1 MRAAN
6 VTSDLI
12 ARCVDQRQQEKT
24 ANATEL
30 AELKRMFRLGLSST
44 PPKVYRVPSFP
55 HLQEDNVRQGRG

>member
-30 AELKRMFRLGLSST
+30 AELKRMFRLGLFFNPAQGLPGT
-44 PPKVYRVPSFP
+44 IVPPFAR
-55 HLQEDNVRQGRG
+55 RTM